1 MFMTNMLII
10 DIVPIDKKRKR
21 IILEDNSC
29 FCLYSREIKNLELE
43 TDDQITEEKWIKI
56 EEILEKRAKER
67 ALYLLND
74 MDKTEYELSEK
85 LKAGFYPQEI
95 IDNTISYLKSYHYID
110 DNRFA
115 RRYIEQKKDS
125 LSYRQLMQKLMN
137 KGISKEI
144 LNEVL
149 EEKED
154 GELEALDKLL
164 RKKNIDFSTIS
175 TEEKQKIY
183 AYFIRRGFTYENIVK
198 KINEFESHQHLT

>member
-1 MFMTNMLII
+1 MLIT
-10 DIVPIDKKRKR
+10 DIVPMDKKRKR
-21 IILEDNSC
+21 IILEDSSS
-29 FCLYSREIKNLELE
+29 FCLYNKEIKNLELE
-43 TDDQITEEKWIKI
+43 IDDQITEEKWIKI

-67 ALYLLND
+67 VLYLLND
-74 MDKTEYELSEK
+74 MDKTEYEASEK

-110 DNRFA
+110 DDRFA
-115 RRYIEQKKDS
+115 RQYIEQKKDS

-144 LNEVL
+144 LNEIL

-164 RKKNIDFSTIS
+164 RKKNVDFSRIS

-183 AYFIRRGFTYENIVK
+183 AYFIRRGFAYENIVK
-198 KINEFESHQHLT
+198 KINEFESHEHLT

>member
-1 MFMTNMLII
+1 MFITNMLII
-10 DIVPIDKKRKR
+10 DIVPIDKKRKK

-43 TDDQITEEKWIKI
+43 TDEQITEEKWIKI
-56 EEILEKRAKER
+56 EEILGKRAKER

-95 IDNTISYLKSYHYID
+95 IDNTISYLKFYHYID
-110 DNRFA
+110 DYRLA
-115 RRYIEQKKDS
+115 RQYIEQKKDS
-125 LSYRQLMQKLMN
+125 LSYRQLIQKLMN

>member
-10 DIVPIDKKRKR
+10 DIVPIDKKRKK

-43 TDDQITEEKWIKI
+43 TDEQITEEKWIKI
-56 EEILEKRAKER
+56 EEILGKRAKER
-67 ALYLLND
+67 ARYLLND

-110 DNRFA
+110 DYRLA
-115 RRYIEQKKDS
+115 RQYIEQKKDS
-125 LSYRQLMQKLMN
+125 LSYRQLIQKLMN

>member
-1 MFMTNMLII
+1 MLIT
-10 DIVPIDKKRKR
+10 DIVPMDKKRKR
-21 IILEDNSC
+21 IILEDSSS
-29 FCLYSREIKNLELE
+29 FCLYNKEIKNLEIE
-43 TDDQITEEKWIKI
+43 IDDQITEEKWIKI

-67 ALYLLND
+67 VLYLLND
-74 MDKTEYELSEK
+74 MDKTEYEVSEK

-110 DNRFA
+110 DDRFA
-115 RRYIEQKKDS
+115 RQYIEQKKDS

-144 LNEVL
+144 LNEIL
-149 EEKED
+149 EGKED

-164 RKKNIDFSTIS
+164 RKKNVDFSRIS

-183 AYFIRRGFTYENIVK
+183 AYFIRRGFAYENIVK
-198 KINEFESHQHLT
+198 KINEFESHEHLT

>member
-1 MFMTNMLII
+1 MFITNMLIT
-10 DIVPIDKKRKR
+10 DIVPMDKKRKR
-21 IILEDNSC
+21 IILEDSSS
-29 FCLYSREIKNLELE
+29 FCLYNKEIKNLELE
-43 TDDQITEEKWIKI
+43 IDDQITEEKWIKI

-67 ALYLLND
+67 VLYLLND
-74 MDKTEYELSEK
+74 MDKTEYEVSEK

-110 DNRFA
+110 DDRFA
-115 RRYIEQKKDS
+115 RQYIEQKKDS

-144 LNEVL
+144 LNEIL

-164 RKKNIDFSTIS
+164 RKKNVDF
-175 TEEKQKIY
+175 
-183 AYFIRRGFTYENIVK
+183 
-198 KINEFESHQHLT
+198 

>member
-10 DIVPIDKKRKR
+10 DIVPIDKKRKK

-43 TDDQITEEKWIKI
+43 TDEQITEEKWIKI
-56 EEILEKRAKER
+56 EEILGKRAKER

-110 DNRFA
+110 DYRLA
-115 RRYIEQKKDS
+115 RQYIEQKKDS
-125 LSYRQLMQKLMN
+125 LSYRQLIQKLMN

>member
-1 MFMTNMLII
+1 MTGVQTCAL
-10 DIVPIDKKRKR
+10 PI
-21 IILEDNSC
+21 
-29 FCLYSREIKNLELE
+29 YLELE
-43 TDDQITEEKWIKI
+43 IDDQITEEKWIKI

-67 ALYLLND
+67 VLYLLND
-74 MDKTEYELSEK
+74 MDKTEYEVSEK

-110 DNRFA
+110 DDRFA
-115 RRYIEQKKDS
+115 RQYIEQKKDS

-144 LNEVL
+144 LNEIL

-164 RKKNIDFSTIS
+164 RKKNVDFSRIS

-183 AYFIRRGFTYENIVK
+183 AYFIRRGFAYENIVK
-198 KINEFESHQHLT
+198 KINEFESHEHLT

>member
-10 DIVPIDKKRKR
+10 DIVPIDKKRKK

-43 TDDQITEEKWIKI
+43 TDEQITEEKWIKI
-56 EEILEKRAKER
+56 EEILGKRAKER

-95 IDNTISYLKSYHYID
+95 IDNTISYLKFYHYID
-110 DNRFA
+110 DYRLA
-115 RRYIEQKKDS
+115 RQYIEQKKDS
-125 LSYRQLMQKLMN
+125 LSYRQLIQKLMN

-149 EEKED
+149 GEKED